1 LVLQALIIVDYQY
14 DSEVSL
20 IVVAFLASCTNSS
33 TNSFLA
39 ISFPN
44 RYIAWY
50 IDQKTVLVLQAL
62 IIVG

>member
-1 LVLQALIIVDYQY
+1 VLQALIIVDYQY

-20 IVVAFLASCTNSS
+20 IVVAFLACCTNSS

-50 IDQKTVLVLQAL
+50 INQITVLVLKAL

>member
-1 LVLQALIIVDYQY
+1 VLQALIIVDYQY

-20 IVVAFLASCTNSS
+20 IVVAFLLACCTNSS

-50 IDQKTVLVLQAL
+50 INQITVLVLKAL